1 MNVLPILYGVGFIL
15 IVLGLICVIV
25 WKLKQ
30 KYKLNVPLAIWN
42 GIAMLPI
49 LFSPLVFLG
58 SVFIFDNPSS
68 IIGAIILF
76 FLVNSYSII
85 LFLGSVWSA
94 KLWVKGYKVLAWGIP
109 CTLNLLVYGLILT
122 LIL

>member
-58 SVFIFDNPSS
+58 SVFQF
-68 IIGAIILF
+68 
-76 FLVNSYSII
+76 
-85 LFLGSVWSA
+85 
-94 KLWVKGYKVLAWGIP
+94 VLKES
-109 CTLNLLVYGLILT
+109 CQERQRQKDTS
-122 LIL
+122 